1 MQHPDRNLDS
11 NLTRNNDDNKHK
23 RMINCGVKNL
33 ILNPIYPRPS
43 STMAKLSEITKPTAF
58 PSQETQ
64 FWNTKCLSGIKFP
77 RDSILYAVGVEF
89 EARNSSQHTEVVVGS
104 ITFKAKDKIKT
115 CLQKV
120 SGVVEFENADIPW
133 NMKGT

>member
-1 MQHPDRNLDS
+1 MRQIQIFGKKDYLIIKSTWMQHPARNFDS

-33 ILNPIYPRPS
+33 ILNSVYLRPS

-64 FWNTKCLSGIKFP
+64 F
-77 RDSILYAVGVEF
+77 
-89 EARNSSQHTEVVVGS
+89 
-104 ITFKAKDKIKT
+104 
-115 CLQKV
+115 
-120 SGVVEFENADIPW
+120 
-133 NMKGT
+133 